1 MKTRMQIVAAVA
13 GAAFAFG
20 AWAQNQ
26 PTTVTSAE
34 NTTNVEHV
42 SPTTPTTPTT
52 QFNANAQS
60 GRPNRTHFD
69 FGISVMGEWNA
80 TTKFWAQPG
89 AEPQTSTATAVFN
102 TTPGMGGRFITQE
115 FTGNEGENYFIGN
128 AWYGFNNTTQEYEC
142 AWIDNTSSN
151 ILFSHGTRDGSGA
164 INFTG
169 SFADP
174 TSGQK
179 KTTRSKM
186 SWTSKDAMVWEMW
199 NTNTDGTEYKSV
211 EVTYTRT
218 STVPGEMPKFNPRHT
233 STPGANTNT
242 NPQVNTKPAKDFT
255 NTPTNHNHDS
265 NPTPKQPE

>member
-1 MKTRMQIVAAVA
+1 MKKTQILAGIA
-13 GAAFAFG
+13 GAAFALA

-26 PTTVTSAE
+26 PTTVTNAE
-34 NTTNVEHV
+34 PTTTIENMSPNTTGN
-42 SPTTPTTPTT
+42 T
-52 QFNANAQS
+52 QSYTAHSQA

-69 FGISVMGEWNA
+69 FGVSVMGEWDA
-80 TTKFWAQPG
+80 TTKYWAEPG
-89 AEPQTSTATAVFN
+89 SQPQTSTATATFS
-102 TTPGMGGRFITQE
+102 TTPGMGGRFVTQQ
-115 FTGNEGENYFIGN
+115 FKGDTGENYFIGN
-128 AWYGFNNTTQEYEC
+128 AWYGFNNTTQEFEC

-169 SFADP
+169 TFADP

-199 NTNTDGTEYKSV
+199 NTNSDGSEYKSL

-218 STVPGEMPKFNPRHT
+218 STIPGEVPKFTPRT
-233 STPGANTNT
+233 STNPTNTTTSNPPKSTSTNNPNKNKQNQTGAN
-242 NPQVNTKPAKDFT
+242 
-255 NTPTNHNHDS
+255 S
-265 NPTPKQPE
+265 PK